1 MAHGLVGYATN
12 GLRIY
17 QADMTTGAE
26 DYVPAYPTPDELWNR
41 VFAEQNAWRDR
52 FAAIPFEDKSGQ
64 WQPRY
69 YQDIEVVPP
78 VYS

>member
-1 MAHGLVGYATN
+1 MDPLRASHAFVG
-12 GLRIY
+12 
-17 QADMTTGAE
+17 
-26 DYVPAYPTPDELWNR
+26 YPTPDELWNR
-41 VFAEQNAWRDR
+41 VFAKQNAWRDR
-52 FAAIPFEDKSGQ
+52 FAAIPIEHKIGQ